1 MLMRVAMLVVVGLGL
16 ASCQEGGSYS
26 RSARANAPI
35 PPATL
40 ALMSEKG
47 MSKSAPIL
55 IRSYKKEAELE
66 VWKKDNTGKF
76 ALLKS
81 YPICRWSGQLGP
93 KVREGD
99 RQAPE
104 GFYTITPA
112 LMNPNSNY
120 FLSFDT
126 GFPNAYDR
134 ANGHT
139 GSYLMVH
146 GACSSRGCYSM
157 TDDQIAEIYALA
169 REAFNG
175 GQRSF
180 QFQAFPFHMTPDN
193 LAKHR
198 KDPNI
203 AFWRML
209 KRGSDYFEVTRE
221 EPKVGVCGRRYV
233 FNTVSTNGMRL
244 DPVAPCPPLREDEAV
259 AAAVNAKEQQD
270 EAKVAELVRDGV
282 PAIRLVY
289 QDGGQNPKFRTASSA
304 GDSGNLMMF
313 ASARSSTQLEVSRP
327 EALEAGPQE
336 IVLDDGGKAKAPQA
350 TTAVAALQP
359 PAAAPAAGTSVVSV
373 AKVAAT
379 TAEMP
384 APVLA
389 STTATPPT
397 DKPSLLRRVFSWSEA
412 AKPAA
417 ESTPVT
423 SDPPAT
429 TAVPLPPERPTG
441 RADKRAQLDTQQA
454 VAPAPA
460 AEPKRSWPLSMF

>member
-1 MLMRVAMLVVVGLGL
+1 MLMRVAMLVIVGLGL
-16 ASCQEGGSYS
+16 ASCQEGGNYG
-26 RSARANAPI
+26 RSARAYVPV

-47 MSKSAPIL
+47 MTKSAPIL
-55 IRSYKKEAELE
+55 IRAYKKEAELE
-66 VWKKDNTGKF
+66 IWKKDNSGRY

-112 LMNPNSNY
+112 QMNPNSNY

-134 ANGHT
+134 ANGFT
-139 GSYLMVH
+139 GSFLMVH

-157 TDDQIAEIYALA
+157 TDEQIAEIYAVA
-169 REAFNG
+169 REAFAG

-180 QFQAFPFHMTPDN
+180 QFQAFPFRMTPEN

-233 FNTVSTNGMRL
+233 FNAVSANGLRL
-244 DPVAPCPPLREDEAV
+244 DPVATCPPLREEEAV
-259 AAAVNAKEQQD
+259 AAAVNAKERQD
-270 EAKVAELVRDGV
+270 EAKVAELVREGV

-289 QDGGQNPKFRTASSA
+289 QDGGQNPKFRTASSSA
-304 GDSGNLMMF
+304 DDGSGRAMMF
-313 ASARSSTQLEVSRP
+313 ASARPAKQLEVSRP

-336 IVLDDGGKAKAPQA
+336 IVLDDGGRAAAPA
-350 TTAVAALQP
+350 TAVAAVQ
-359 PAAAPAAGTSVVSV
+359 PAAG
-373 AKVAAT
+373 AALNSAPVT
-379 TAEMP
+379 QAIKAEEAP
-384 APVLA
+384 APILA
-389 STTATPPT
+389 SAAAGPGE
-397 DKPSLLRRVFSWSEA
+397 KPSLLRRVFSWSEA
-412 AKPAA
+412 SKPAA
-417 ESTPVT
+417 TGGTAAAP
-423 SDPPAT
+423 
-429 TAVPLPPERPTG
+429 TAVPLPPQRGSAGADQRAELAARPQPTPE
-441 RADKRAQLDTQQA
+441 T
-454 VAPAPA
+454 APAQA
-460 AEPKRSWPLSMF
+460 APKRIWPLSMF

>member
-16 ASCQEGGSYS
+16 ASCQEGGSYG
-26 RSARANAPI
+26 RNARAYAPV
-35 PPATL
+35 PPAAL

-47 MSKSAPIL
+47 MTKSAPIL
-55 IRSYKKEAELE
+55 IRAYKKEAELE
-66 VWKKDNTGKF
+66 IWKKDNAGRY

-112 LMNPNSNY
+112 QMNPNSNY

-134 ANGHT
+134 ANGYT
-139 GSYLMVH
+139 GSFLMVH

-157 TDDQIAEIYALA
+157 TDEQIAEIYAIA
-169 REAFNG
+169 REAFAG

-180 QFQAFPFHMTPDN
+180 QFQAFPFRMTPEN

-209 KRGSDYFEVTRE
+209 KRGADYFEVTRE

-233 FNTVSTNGMRL
+233 FNAVSANGLRL
-244 DPVAPCPPLREDEAV
+244 DPVATCPPLREEEGV
-259 AAAVNAKEQQD
+259 ASAVNAKERQD
-270 EAKVAELVRDGV
+270 EAKVAELVREGV

-289 QDGGQNPKFRTASSA
+289 QDGGQNPKFRTASSSA
-304 GDSGNLMMF
+304 DDGSGRAMMF
-313 ASARSSTQLEVSRP
+313 ASARPAKPLDVSRP

-336 IVLDDGGKAKAPQA
+336 IVLDDGGKAAPPA
-350 TTAVAALQP
+350 TAVAAVQ
-359 PAAAPAAGTSVVSV
+359 PAAG
-373 AKVAAT
+373 AA
-379 TAEMP
+379 MN
-384 APVLA
+384 APVTQAIKTGEAPTPILA
-389 STTATPPT
+389 SAGAGPSE
-397 DKPSLLRRVFSWSEA
+397 KPSLLRRVFSWSDA
-412 AKPAA
+412 SKPDATA
-417 ESTPVT
+417 EQ
-423 SDPPAT
+423 PAP
-429 TAVPLPPERPTG
+429 ASVPLPPQRG
-441 RADKRAQLDTQQA
+441 SANADKRAELAPQPTPEA
-454 VAPAPA
+454 VTAQPA
-460 AEPKRSWPLSMF
+460 PKRSWPLSMF

>member
-16 ASCQEGGSYS
+16 ASCQEGGNYS

-76 ALLKS
+76 ALLKT

-134 ANGHT
+134 ANGYT

-157 TDDQIAEIYALA
+157 TDEQIAEIYALA

-180 QFQAFPFHMTPDN
+180 QFQALPFHMTPEN

-203 AFWRML
+203 AFWKML

-233 FNTVSTNGMRL
+233 FNSVSSNGMRL
-244 DPVAPCPPLREDEAV
+244 DPVAPCPPLREEEAV

-270 EAKVAELVRDGV
+270 EAKVAELVREGV

-289 QDGGQNPKFRTASSA
+289 QDGGQNPKFRTASSST

-313 ASARSSTQLEVSRP
+313 ASARSSTPLEVSRP

-336 IVLDDGGKAKAPQA
+336 IVLDDGGKARAPQA

-359 PAAAPAAGTSVVSV
+359 PAAGTSVVPV
-373 AKVAAT
+373 MKAATT

-389 STTATPPT
+389 SATTAPSN
-397 DKPSLLRRVFSWSEA
+397 DKPSFLRRVFSWSDA

-417 ESTPVT
+417 ESAPVA
-423 SDPPAT
+423 SDEPAT
-429 TAVPLPPERPTG
+429 AAVPLPPQRPLG
-441 RADKRAQLDTQQA
+441 KADKRAQLDPQSA
-454 VAPAPA
+454 AAPAPA
-460 AEPKRSWPLSMF
+460 AAPKRNWPLSLF